1 MTPRR
6 RPPISSLTPFRAWL
20 DRVLSSSGRA
30 QVAQTPDPARA
41 AGLEMVRRM
50 LEGDRRP

>member
-6 RPPISSLTPFRAWL
+6 RPPTSSLTPFCAWL
-20 DRVLSSSGRA
+20 DRVLSSSGRPQA
-30 QVAQTPDPARA
+30 PQAPDPARA